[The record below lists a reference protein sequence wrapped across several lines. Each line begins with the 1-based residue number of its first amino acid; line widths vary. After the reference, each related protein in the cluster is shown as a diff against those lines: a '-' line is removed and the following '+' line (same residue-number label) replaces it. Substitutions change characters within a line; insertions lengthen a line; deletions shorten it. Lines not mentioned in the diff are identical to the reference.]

1 MSSNPNN
8 RNRRPGTNSGPSP
21 SASTSLDDEE
31 AWFAPRKRG
40 IGSGVPI
47 RWQGWALIA
56 AYVLTLIGISLPGKK
71 PDSLRITLIFAVT
84 AVFLLITARKTK
96 GGWRWRDGDDR

>member
-1 MSSNPNN
+1 MSNNPNN
-8 RNRRPGTNSGPSP
+8 RNRRPGTNSGP
-21 SASTSLDDEE
+21 SLDDEE

-96 GGWRWRDGDDR
+96 GGWRWRNGDDR